1 VGANT
6 ERDEPGR
13 ARPCRRRETFAERR
27 TRRAAVTDPTV
38 VLEAATRFLEVRPRS
53 IDETRRHLRAAGYV
67 PELVDGAVGR
77 LIDLGI
83 LDDEA
88 FARAWVES
96 RDRAHPRGE
105 RALRRELSLK
115 GIDRAIIEAVLA
127 DRDSGPDQ
135 SPREESGRTPSVD
148 ERADERAA
156 ERLLARK
163 ASLLVRIADP
173 RRRRQRAYELLARSG
188 FDASVAALVAER
200 WVRAGDDDPD

>member
-6 ERDEPGR
+6 ERDEPEP
-13 ARPCRRRETFAERR
+13 ARRCRRRETFAERR
-27 TRRAAVTDPTV
+27 TRRAEVTDPAV
-38 VLEAATRFLEVRPRS
+38 VLEAGARFLGVRPRS
-53 IDETRRHLRAAGYV
+53 IDETRRHLRAAGYTA
-67 PELVDGAVGR
+67 ELVDGAVGR

-88 FARAWVES
+88 FARAWLES

-105 RALRRELSLK
+105 RALQRELFLK

-127 DRDSGPDQ
+127 DRDSGLRGDDG
-135 SPREESGRTPSVD
+135 EGSGRSSS
-148 ERADERAA
+148 ADERAA

-188 FDASVAALVAER
+188 FDASLAALVAER